1 MNYLKAVLNN
11 NQEQEIKNLKIL
23 ISSGEKLKKDVTK
36 YKKELK
42 KYNGGI
48 SKYTKKIEP
57 IKPIKIEAKKVQKKE
72 SSKPKKIVTEKIKK
86 PQIAKIDTNNSNY
99 TIKSVETKEN
109 SIIIEFNT
117 KITKDYVK
125 FFEKRVKN
133 GYQDIYDI
141 RGRFKDA
148 HPTKLSI
155 NGVKQIVITQ
165 AKYNTL
171 RILFEDKKNLK
182 TIYFI
187 NNKKLVLKVLNIN
200 KSNKKTT
207 SSKVKLSKAPSIVKT
222 GKNRVV
228 VLDAGHG
235 GKDSGA
241 IGANKMYEKHA
252 VFRVTKYLESI
263 LKKRGY
269 KVFLTRNS
277 DRYIKVKNRTVLANK
292 KKADIFLSIH
302 ANAAHKTKVN
312 KLNGIETFFL
322 SPARSERAKRVA
334 ALENKSDVRTMS
346 GSTKQVFLE
355 SLNRPRITASHK
367 LSIDIQRNMLFSTRE
382 LYKDVVDG
390 GVREGPF
397 WVLVGA
403 QMPSVLI
410 EIGYITH
417 PKEGKRL
424 YNKRY
429 QQKLAVGIANGI
441 DAYFAKNP

>member
-23 ISSGEKLKKDVTK
+23 ISSGEKLKKDISK

-48 SKYTKKIEP
+48 SKYTKKITP
-57 IKPIKIEAKKVQKKE
+57 IKPIKIETKKKQTT
-72 SSKPKKIVTEKIKK
+72 KKIAIQKIKK
-86 PQIAKIDTNNSNY
+86 PKISKINTNKQNY
-99 TIKSVETKEN
+99 TIKSVSTKDN

-117 KITKDYVK
+117 KINKNYIK
-125 FFEKRVKN
+125 FFEKKVKN
-133 GYQDIYDI
+133 RYQDIYDI
-141 RGRFKDA
+141 KGRFKDA
-148 HPTKLSI
+148 KPTKLLI
-155 NGVKQIVITQ
+155 KGIEKIVITQ
-165 AKYNTL
+165 DKYNTL
-171 RILFEDKKNLK
+171 RILFQDKKNLK
-182 TIYFI
+182 TIYFT
-187 NNKKLVLKVLNIN
+187 NNKKLVLKVLNI
-200 KSNKKTT
+200 KKAVKKT
-207 SSKVKLSKAPSIVKT
+207 SKSKVKLSKAPSIIKT
-222 GKNRVV
+222 GKNRVI

-241 IGANKMYEKHA
+241 VGAKKMYEKHA
-252 VFRVTKYLESI
+252 VFKVTKYLESI
-263 LKKRGY
+263 LKKRAY
-269 KVFLTRNS
+269 KVYLTRNS
-277 DRYIKVKNRTVLANK
+277 DRYIKVRNRTVLANK
-292 KKADIFLSIH
+292 KKADIFVSIH
-302 ANAAHKTKVN
+302 ANAAHKTKVK

-322 SPARSERAKRVA
+322 SPARSKRAKRVA

-367 LSIDIQRNMLFSTRE
+367 LSIDIQKNMLFSTRE

-403 QMPSVLI
+403 QMPSVLV

-424 YNKRY
+424 YNKKY
-429 QQKLAVGIANGI
+429 QQKLALGIANGI